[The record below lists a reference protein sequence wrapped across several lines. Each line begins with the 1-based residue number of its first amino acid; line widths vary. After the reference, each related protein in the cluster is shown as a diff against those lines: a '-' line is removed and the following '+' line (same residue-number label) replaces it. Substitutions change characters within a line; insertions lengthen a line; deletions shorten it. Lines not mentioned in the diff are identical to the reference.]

1 MGDRLENDIENYE
14 QTVGL
19 TKYLFSLPKTS
30 ITLLLTFLSA
40 VFFAVL
46 SQFFMIFNSDPNFSM
61 SMSVLSR
68 IVVDGTFNGI
78 ILLFMPALFAG
89 LLTPFFSRHGKKFV
103 KVYRS
108 MFLAFFCSTFIGILM
123 LVGSVL
129 NPWLNVSMVG
139 FLILGYSVIFAFRAL
154 VIHSTVNL
162 KFPFVLVPSSLQT
175 IAGLILIAFAMAVNI
190 APAFVVAMS
199 VETLIV
205 KTISVTSVFIA
216 IVFVFIAIVDAPMKR
231 NFGVSAI
238 EAFSLFLSA
247 WTDNSLELEGLFHKI
262 GQEITTTMGIIS
274 FESTKKI
281 KGIFLIP
288 AIHPGPFG
296 GTGGA
301 RLPFLLSKKL
311 SRATKSDVFVMHGPA
326 THDFNPVSSKEI
338 NKFFKV
344 ALNALPNLKKVST
357 AGVMKKFKT
366 GLSTF
371 SVQAFGDNYF
381 FASTLSPKPTE
392 DVDLNMGIAVVNVA
406 KASGAKEAIFAD
418 AHNCHQVGDF
428 IILSGSPVGF
438 DMMENAKVSVGELNS
453 VEQKPVKFGSFVD
466 KKNMNFEG
474 DLGSAGISLAV
485 VDSGGQ
491 KSVYVL
497 FDGNNLQLGLREKLI
512 DVLKSKGAIDA
523 EIMTTDSHSVNTIKG
538 VENPVGSMT
547 SHGFLVK
554 WVSDSF
560 DKAVLDL
567 EKVKVGF
574 SLEVVPK
581 VQVIGSTKTQSMVST
596 INSIVAM
603 SKILAPVILV
613 LSFMLAF
620 FLFL

>member
-1 MGDRLENDIENYE
+1 MENDIENYE

-19 TKYLFSLPKTS
+19 TKYLFSIPKTS
-30 ITLLLTFLSA
+30 ITLLLTFLSS
-40 VFFAVL
+40 VFFAVF
-46 SQFFMIFNSDPNFSM
+46 SQFFLVFGFNPDFSL
-61 SMSVLSR
+61 SLDSVSR
-68 IVVDGTFNGI
+68 IIVDGTFNGFV
-78 ILLFMPALFAG
+78 LLFVPALFAG
-89 LLTPFFSRHGKKFV
+89 ILTPFFSRHGKKFV
-103 KVYRS
+103 KIYRS
-108 MFLAFFCSTFIGILM
+108 MFLAFFCSTFIGVLM
-123 LVGSVL
+123 LAGSIL
-129 NPWLNVSMVG
+129 NPWLNVSMIG

-175 IAGLILIAFAMAVNI
+175 VAGLALIAFAMSVNL
-190 APAFVVAMS
+190 APAFVVAVS
-199 VETLIV
+199 LETLII
-205 KTISVTSVFIA
+205 KTILVTSVFVTL
-216 IVFVFIAIVDAPMKR
+216 VFLFIAVVDAPMKR

-247 WTDNSLELEGLFHKI
+247 WADNSIELESLFHKI
-262 GQEITTTMGIIS
+262 GQEVTTTMGIIS
-274 FESTKKI
+274 FESSKKI
-281 KGIFLIP
+281 KGIFLVP

-301 RLPFLLSKKL
+301 RMPFLLSRKL
-311 SRATKSDVFVMHGPA
+311 SKATGADVFVMHGPA

-338 NKFFKV
+338 NKFFT
-344 ALNALPNLKKVST
+344 AAMDTLPNLEKVSSAT
-357 AGVMKKFKT
+357 VMKKFKT

-371 SVQAFGDNYF
+371 SVQAFGNNYF

-392 DVDLNMGIAVVNVA
+392 DVDLNTGIAVSSVA
-406 KASGAKEAIFAD
+406 KAAGAKDAIFAD

-438 DMMENAKVSVGELNS
+438 DMMGNAKKSVDNLLS
-453 VEQKPVKFGSFVD
+453 VKQKPVKFGSFVSRQN
-466 KKNMNFEG
+466 KKFES
-474 DLGSAGISLAV
+474 DFGSAGASLAV
-485 VDSGGQ
+485 VDTGGQ

-512 DVLKSKGAIDA
+512 GVLKSKGAADA

-538 VENPVGSMT
+538 VENPVGSVT
-547 SHGFLVK
+547 GHEVLSE
-554 WVSDSF
+554 WVAEAF
-560 DKAVLDL
+560 DRAVLALDP
-567 EKVKVGF
+567 VKVGF
-574 SLEVVPK
+574 SLEVVPH

-596 INSIVAM
+596 INSIVAV

>member
-1 MGDRLENDIENYE
+1 LENDIENYE

-19 TKYLFSLPKTS
+19 TKYLFSIPKTS
-30 ITLLLTFLSA
+30 ITLLLTFLSS
-40 VFFAVL
+40 VFFAVF
-46 SQFFMIFNSDPNFSM
+46 SQFFLVFGFNPDFSL
-61 SMSVLSR
+61 SLDSVSR
-68 IVVDGTFNGI
+68 IIVDGTFNGFV
-78 ILLFMPALFAG
+78 LLFVPALFAG
-89 LLTPFFSRHGKKFV
+89 ILTPFFSRHGKKFV
-103 KVYRS
+103 KIYRS
-108 MFLAFFCSTFIGILM
+108 MFLAFFCSTFIGVLM
-123 LVGSVL
+123 LAGSIL
-129 NPWLNVSMVG
+129 NPWLNVSMIG

-175 IAGLILIAFAMAVNI
+175 VAGLALIAFAMSVNL
-190 APAFVVAMS
+190 APAFVVAVS
-199 VETLIV
+199 LETLII
-205 KTISVTSVFIA
+205 KTILVTSVFVTL
-216 IVFVFIAIVDAPMKR
+216 VFLFIAVVDAPMKR

-247 WTDNSLELEGLFHKI
+247 WADNSIELESLFHKI
-262 GQEITTTMGIIS
+262 GQEVTTTMGIIS
-274 FESTKKI
+274 FESSKKI
-281 KGIFLIP
+281 KGIFLVP

-301 RLPFLLSKKL
+301 RMPFLLSRKL
-311 SRATKSDVFVMHGPA
+311 SKATGADVFVMHGPA

-338 NKFFKV
+338 NKFFT
-344 ALNALPNLKKVST
+344 AAMDTLPNLEKVSSAT
-357 AGVMKKFKT
+357 VMKKFKT

-371 SVQAFGDNYF
+371 SVQAFGNNYF

-392 DVDLNMGIAVVNVA
+392 DVDLNTGIAVSSVA
-406 KASGAKEAIFAD
+406 KAAGAKDAIFAD

-438 DMMENAKVSVGELNS
+438 DMMGNAKKSVDNLLS
-453 VEQKPVKFGSFVD
+453 VKQKPVKFGSFVSRQN
-466 KKNMNFEG
+466 KKFES
-474 DLGSAGISLAV
+474 DFGSAGASLAV
-485 VDSGGQ
+485 VDTGGQ

-512 DVLKSKGAIDA
+512 GVLKSKGAADA

-538 VENPVGSMT
+538 VENPVGSVT
-547 SHGFLVK
+547 GHEVLSE
-554 WVSDSF
+554 WVAEAF
-560 DKAVLDL
+560 DRAVLALDP
-567 EKVKVGF
+567 VKVGF
-574 SLEVVPK
+574 SLEVVPH

-596 INSIVAM
+596 INSIVAV